1 MPDYVLEDV
10 FGIQRDIPL
19 NYIAREDVDDIF
31 IESLSR
37 KRHIVIYGSSKQ
49 GKTCLRK
56 KCLTEDQYIIIQ
68 CFNKFTIALLNEQIL
83 KQAGFQII
91 TSEKKSFGSTFKVNA
106 TAGFNLFAKAEAS
119 GEYDRDT
126 TREIEKKSFDID
138 LSDTNDII
146 KALKEINF
154 SKFIILEDFHYLS
167 KETQIDFAVAL
178 KMYFDNSTFV
188 FIIVGVWLEENRLTV
203 YNGDLAGRIVSI
215 NADDWKEEDL
225 TKVIEIGT
233 SLLNVRFAEEWIY
246 SIIEESFNNVFF
258 VQESCYRLCKAV
270 GIKGTVITDSIKKPN
285 KGYFDDNDDYVDIS
299 DDNDNRFYLHKDSA
313 NLKSIITK
321 ISAEHSGRY
330 KAFLIHFSDEICGT
344 EHEIY
349 KWILY
354 CLLNAEG
361 DELGVGLSLDKIIQI
376 INDKHPKRQE
386 LSIKDLIRVLK
397 SCSDIQTK
405 KNIKPN
411 IIDYDETEE
420 KLNVV
425 DKGFIIWLEHQE
437 KKNLLLSLGLP
448 TE

>member
-1 MPDYVLEDV
+1 
-10 FGIQRDIPL
+10 
-19 NYIAREDVDDIF
+19 
-31 IESLSR
+31 
-37 KRHIVIYGSSKQ
+37 
-49 GKTCLRK
+49 
-56 KCLTEDQYIIIQ
+56 
-68 CFNKFTIALLNEQIL
+68 
-83 KQAGFQII
+83 
-91 TSEKKSFGSTFKVNA
+91 
-106 TAGFNLFAKAEAS
+106 
-119 GEYDRDT
+119 
-126 TREIEKKSFDID
+126 
-138 LSDTNDII
+138 
-146 KALKEINF
+146 
-154 SKFIILEDFHYLS
+154 
-167 KETQIDFAVAL
+167 
-178 KMYFDNSTFV
+178 MYFDNSTFV

>member
-1 MPDYVLEDV
+1 MADYSVEDV

-56 KCLTEDQYIIIQ
+56 KCLSEDQYIIIQ
-68 CFNKFTIALLNEQIL
+68 CSNKFTIALLNEQIL
-83 KQAGFQII
+83 KQAGFQIT
-91 TSEKKSFGSTFKVNA
+91 TSEKKSLGNTFRVKA
-106 TAGFNLFAKAEAS
+106 TAGLKFFVKTEAS
-119 GEYDRDT
+119 GEYDRET
-126 TREIEKKSFDID
+126 TTEIEKKSFDID

-154 SKFIILEDFHYLS
+154 SKFIILEDFHYLN

-203 YNGDLAGRIVSI
+203 YNGDLAGRIVSL

-233 SLLNVRFAEEWIY
+233 SLLNVRFAEEWID
-246 SIIEESFNNVFF
+246 SIVDESFNNVCF
-258 VQESCYRLCKAV
+258 VQEACYRLCKAV
-270 GIKGTVITDSIKKPN
+270 GIKGTVIIDPIKKT
-285 KGYFDDNDDYVDIS
+285 KRGYFDENDDYIDTS
-299 DDNDNRFYLHKDSA
+299 DEHDYRFYLHKDSA
-313 NLKSIITK
+313 NLKSIVTK
-321 ISAEHSGRY
+321 ITAEHSGRY

-344 EHEIY
+344 DHEIC

-354 CLLNAEG
+354 PLLNAEG
-361 DELGVGLSLDKIIQI
+361 DELGIGLPLDKIMQLIT
-376 INDKHPKRQE
+376 NKHPRGQE

-397 SCSDIQTK
+397 SCSDIQAK

-425 DKGFIIWLEHQE
+425 DKGFIIWLEHQQ
-437 KKNLLLSLGLP
+437 KKNLLLSIGLP
-448 TE
+448 TD